1 MERKRLR
8 DKFCGT
14 LLGVAVGDALGAPF
28 ERMSRVPP
36 ERLAGLVQDP
46 GLLRYTDDTHM
57 TLGLAESLVACR
69 GFNGAHMAET
79 FVRNFEVEPRRG
91 YGSGPPEV
99 FRLLRQ
105 GVSWDRAGRTLFS
118 GAGSFGNGAA
128 MRVAPA
134 ALFAFPNPGRAA
146 QLARDAAMITHTHQ
160 MGVEGAALQACAV
173 TLLLHQM
180 PFMPID
186 TRNFLIQLTSH
197 LHLRLYVNKLVQLEA
212 LLPDAS
218 HEQVLILPGNG
229 IAAYEAVPAALY
241 AFLRYPNSFSAAVTY
256 AISLGGDTDTIASMT
271 GALAGA
277 YLGEKGIPP
286 LWRARVEGA
295 PHLRQLANAILNL
308 VMTQSHCGDE
318 AKYDDF
324 TC

>member
-1 MERKRLR
+1 
-8 DKFCGT
+8 
-14 LLGVAVGDALGAPF
+14 
-28 ERMSRVPP
+28 
-36 ERLAGLVQDP
+36 
-46 GLLRYTDDTHM
+46 
-57 TLGLAESLVACR
+57 
-69 GFNGAHMAET
+69 
-79 FVRNFEVEPRRG
+79 
-91 YGSGPPEV
+91 
-99 FRLLRQ
+99 
-105 GVSWDRAGRTLFS
+105 
-118 GAGSFGNGAA
+118 

-160 MGVEGAALQACAV
+160 LGVEGAALQSCAV

-186 TRNFLIQLTSH
+186 THNFLIQLSSH
-197 LHLRLYVNKLVQLEA
+197 LHLHLYVKKLVQIEA
-212 LLPDAS
+212 LLLDAPQ
-218 HEQVLILPGNG
+218 EQVLILLGNG
-229 IAAYEAVPAALY
+229 IAAYEAVPAALH
-241 AFLRYPNSFSAAVTY
+241 AFLRHPNSFRAAVTY

-295 PHLRQLANAILNL
+295 PHLRQLANALLDL
-308 VMTQSHCGDE
+308 VMAQSHLGE
-318 AKYDDF
+318 EPKHDDF